1 MAECRLEQSG
11 PVLVAYLSG
20 EIDHHAAGRLR
31 EQIDARIL
39 SASPERVVLDFGGV
53 GFMDSSGIGLI
64 LGRYRLLQDTGGV
77 LAVQG
82 VSAQIAK
89 MLRLSG
95 IGSIITLE
103 GSANV

>member
-1 MAECRLEQSG
+1 MYKRQ
-11 PVLVAYLSG
+11 
-20 EIDHHAAGRLR
+20 DHHAAGRLR

>member
-1 MAECRLEQSG
+1 M
-11 PVLVAYLSG
+11 LVAYLSG

>member
-82 VSAQIAK
+82 VSTQIAK

>member
-11 PVLVAYLSG
+11 TVLAVYLSG

-39 SASPERVVLDFGGV
+39 AASPERVVLDFGGV
-53 GFMDSSGIGLI
+53 DFMDSSGIGLI

>member
-103 GSANV
+103 GSAHV

>member
-53 GFMDSSGIGLI
+53 GFMDSSGIGLF